1 MTRTTTKA
9 INLDLMSA
17 AVRAL
22 YDSLSPTEKAEF
34 LGYGDQATR
43 EHFDTPNY
51 ITNANEA
58 VQSKG
63 NAFIVLGLDRPG
75 NILTQRRETHCA
87 SIDLVAGRKGFR
99 GRQRNIGGKILD
111 VDPDMVLDAARV
123 YISQK
128 ANPDGYFRLAAGSVG
143 NTSEENLRSTVALKA
158 DTIRLVG
165 RENIKLVTRTDSYNS
180 QGGELTNIS
189 TKPFGIDLIGC
200 NDDRDIQPMVKGDNL
215 RACLTEIMGT
225 INELR
230 GLFNNYVDEHR
241 KVTIAF
247 MNHTHHSPFY
257 GVLTSPD
264 FTTSQPVGATALIN
278 NVTDVTAQLPL
289 HATKCAMIE
298 TSYLGATEVA
308 DTVDE
313 NGKSLYIL
321 SKYNNTN

>member
-1 MTRTTTKA
+1 MSRFTTKA

-17 AVRAL
+17 AQRQI
-22 YDSLSPTEKAEF
+22 YESLSPNGKAEY

-43 EHFDTPNY
+43 VDFDTPNY
-51 ITNANEA
+51 ITNANEK
-58 VQSKG
+58 VYNKG
-63 NAFIVLGLDRPG
+63 NAFLILGLDRPG
-75 NILTQRRETHCA
+75 TTLTQRRETHCA
-87 SIDLVAGRKGFR
+87 AIDLVAGRKGFR
-99 GRQRNIGGKILD
+99 GRTRNNAGKLLD

-128 ANPDGYFRLAAGSVG
+128 SNPDGFLRLAAGSVG
-143 NTSEENLRSTVALKA
+143 NTSEESPKSTVALKA
-158 DTIRLVG
+158 DTIRIVG

-215 RACLTEIMGT
+215 RACLAEIVGA

-230 GLFNNYVDEHR
+230 GLFNNYVDEQR
-241 KVTIAF
+241 KVTVAL

-257 GVLTSPD
+257 GILTSPD
-264 FTTSQPVGATALIN
+264 FTNLAPAAATALIN

-308 DTVDE
+308 DTVDA

>member
-1 MTRTTTKA
+1 MSQYTTKA
-9 INLDLMSA
+9 INLDLMSFA
-17 AVRAL
+17 DRQVYNAL
-22 YDSLSPTEKAEF
+22 SDNGKAEF

-43 EHFDTPNY
+43 VDFDTPNY
-51 ITNANEA
+51 ITNANEKFY
-58 VQSKG
+58 SKG

-75 NILTQRRETHCA
+75 NILTQKRETHA
-87 SIDLVAGRKGFR
+87 AAIDLVAGRKGYR
-99 GRQRNIGGKILD
+99 GRKRSKAGKLLD
-111 VDPDMVLDAARV
+111 VDPDMVLDGARV

-128 ANPDGYFRLAAGSVG
+128 SNPDGFLRLAAGSVG
-143 NTSEENLRSTVALKA
+143 NTSEESPKSTVAIKA
-158 DTIRLVG
+158 DTIRIVG

-180 QGGELTNIS
+180 QGGKLTNIS

-215 RACLTEIMGT
+215 RACLTEVMSS

-230 GLFNNYVDEHR
+230 GLFNNYVDQQR
-241 KVTIAF
+241 QLNIALI
-247 MNHTHHSPFY
+247 NHSHHSPFY
-257 GVLTSPD
+257 GILTAPD
-264 FTTSQPVGATALIN
+264 FGTLVPAGINTLIN

-298 TSYLGATEVA
+298 TSFLGATEVA
-308 DTVDE
+308 DSVDA

>member
-1 MTRTTTKA
+1 MSKTNTKA
-9 INLDLMSA
+9 IDLDLLSIA
-17 AVRAL
+17 ERKL
-22 YDSLSPTEKAEF
+22 YDSLSPISKAQF

-43 EHFDTPNY
+43 SDFDTPSY
-51 ITNANEA
+51 ISTPNEL

-63 NAFIVLGLDRPG
+63 NSFIVMGLDRPG
-75 NILTQRRETHCA
+75 NTLTQRLETHSA
-87 SIDLVAGRKGFR
+87 AIDLVAGRKGFR
-99 GRQRNIGGKILD
+99 GKARTPAGKLLN

-123 YISQK
+123 YISQRS
-128 ANPDGYFRLAAGSVG
+128 NPDGYLRLAAGSVG
-143 NTSEENLRSTVALKA
+143 NTSEESPRSTVALKA
-158 DTIRLVG
+158 DTIRIVG

-180 QGGELTNIS
+180 QGGKLTNIS

-215 RACLTEIMGT
+215 RACLTEVMSS

-230 GLFNNYVDEHR
+230 GLFNNYVDQQR
-241 KVTIAF
+241 QLTIALI
-247 MNHTHHSPFY
+247 NHTHHSPFY
-257 GVLTSPD
+257 GILTSPD
-264 FTTSQPVGATALIN
+264 FATLAPAGVNALIN
-278 NVTDVTAQLPL
+278 NITDVTAQLPL

-308 DTVDE
+308 DSVDA